1 MFGLGTTS
9 GMEIP
14 EADPQ
19 ISDDSSVPS
28 AIGQGTNNYT
38 TSQLARYVTTIA
50 NKGTLFDLTLLNK
63 TTDVKGN
70 VIEESQPKSI
80 ILCQIF
86 LRAHGMLYTKECVM

>member
-38 TSQLARYVTTIA
+38 TSQLARYITAVANEGTVYNLSLLDKVTSP
-50 NKGTLFDLTLLNK
+50 KGKKIKD
-63 TTDVKGN
+63 
-70 VIEESQPKSI
+70 
-80 ILCQIF
+80 
-86 LRAHGMLYTKECVM
+86 

>member
-50 NKGTLFDLTLLNK
+50 NKGTLFDLTRPLMSKAMSLKNH
-63 TTDVKGN
+63 
-70 VIEESQPKSI
+70 SQKSI